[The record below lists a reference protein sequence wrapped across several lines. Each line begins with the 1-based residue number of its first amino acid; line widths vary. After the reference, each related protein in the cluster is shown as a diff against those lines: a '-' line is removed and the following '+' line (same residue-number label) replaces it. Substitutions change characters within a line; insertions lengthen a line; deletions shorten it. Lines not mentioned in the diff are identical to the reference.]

1 MPVYKQ
7 LQCYWMHGDR
17 QTAATPSCLTSW
29 KMAVTYSSWN
39 MELYSHAYI
48 ALARLCF
55 PYSTV
60 LFDQIFKGLL
70 LNYCF
75 SSPCFCRWH
84 RQLELSRMQALQCRQ
99 VREHTAY
106 AWALWTLNHDGW
118 WLSELNFVIT
128 VAACSVAPIAML
140 YVSLPRKMAPHRRF
154 RGSSLWH
161 GTCLQNDG
169 SRAHCESQVPH
180 CLFHFFTP
188 QPLRVLLASNSNLWH
203 GTCLGD
209 ASVSVLGRLQF
220 VCVGFCNRRSGV
232 LGSCALHHTPRIV

>member
-1 MPVYKQ
+1 MGTVHTVPESDAQSRDLNTAREKNAIFDFTHQASLQ
-7 LQCYWMHGDR
+7 LLWCRCTSSYSATECME
-17 QTAATPSCLTSW
+17 TAATPSCLTSW

-106 AWALWTLNHDGW
+106 AELYELWTMMDDGCLNSTLW
-118 WLSELNFVIT
+118 WQW
-128 VAACSVAPIAML
+128 
-140 YVSLPRKMAPHRRF
+140 LPAVY
-154 RGSSLWH
+154 S
-161 GTCLQNDG
+161 N
-169 SRAHCESQVPH
+169 AHQISQWY
-180 CLFHFFTP
+180 F
-188 QPLRVLLASNSNLWH
+188 
-203 GTCLGD
+203 
-209 ASVSVLGRLQF
+209 
-220 VCVGFCNRRSGV
+220 
-232 LGSCALHHTPRIV
+232 